1 MRQLRHLRQ
10 ASGSRSLIDSTSTRA
25 LATGRVVVSTHLGEN
40 YELGGDMNSD
50 ALNAVINAVS
60 IVMELPA
67 DILDSSTAFRA
78 INADSVALIVI
89 ADVIEDRFPQYVV
102 SDDVLKSSATI
113 GDLAAG
119 LKVSA

>member
-1 MRQLRHLRQ
+1 
-10 ASGSRSLIDSTSTRA
+10 
-25 LATGRVVVSTHLGEN
+25 
-40 YELGGDMNSD
+40 MNSD